1 MKYIFFPQEYSIK
14 YLIFGTSYVSI
25 VLTDWNRNRGSWSLV
40 FDLLL
45 QPDTMNI
52 SLENPYG
59 DVTIPRAKLHNA
71 DSSTIIM
78 NPMALESTYN
88 NRKSSLNPYSSF
100 KTPGGEQQLKCASL
114 RRGQERQPEPPSGL
128 HGEGKRRAGGT
139 LPRLLLPLPEE
150 EVRLDLPC
158 EAKDYG
164 FTIWNHHFTSQIL
177 EAKCYAGL
185 KWLRFW
191 APLAIT

>member
-1 MKYIFFPQEYSIK
+1 MCFFGKSFCHTIDYLQCKSSNNEIHFLSPGIYNK
-14 YLIFGTSYVSI
+14 NLIFGTSYVSI
-25 VLTDWNRNRGSWSLV
+25 VLTDWNRNRGSWLFV

-59 DVTIPRAKLHNA
+59 DVTIPRAKLYNA

-100 KTPGGEQQLKCASL
+100 KTPGENNSSSVPVYGEARNGSQNPPPAYTVRESDEQVGRCHACCYRC
-114 RRGQERQPEPPSGL
+114 RRR
-128 HGEGKRRAGGT
+128 
-139 LPRLLLPLPEE
+139 
-150 EVRLDLPC
+150 
-158 EAKDYG
+158 
-164 FTIWNHHFTSQIL
+164 
-177 EAKCYAGL
+177 
-185 KWLRFW
+185 KWD
-191 APLAIT
+191 

>member
-1 MKYIFFPQEYSIK
+1 MFSLIFLPQEYSIK
-14 YLIFGTSYVSI
+14 NLIFGTSYVSI
-25 VLTDWNRNRGSWSLV
+25 VLTDWNRNRGSWLFI

-88 NRKSSLNPYSSF
+88 NRKSALNPYSSF
-100 KTPGGEQQLKCASL
+100 KTPGENNNSSVPVYGEPRNGSQNPPPAYTVRESDEQVGRCHACCYRC
-114 RRGQERQPEPPSGL
+114 RRR
-128 HGEGKRRAGGT
+128 
-139 LPRLLLPLPEE
+139 
-150 EVRLDLPC
+150 
-158 EAKDYG
+158 
-164 FTIWNHHFTSQIL
+164 
-177 EAKCYAGL
+177 
-185 KWLRFW
+185 KWD
-191 APLAIT
+191 